1 MAATDA
7 PTAMVDLISP
17 SGDSMQLPEA
27 DAPAAVSV
35 GYTLDTPEYRA
46 EKARLAERHEKY
58 GGVLGGVGATL
69 AGGARGATMGISD
82 AVLTGTGLVEPQ
94 TLSDLKAEHPELS
107 TAAELGGMFLPVAA
121 PVKATTAI
129 GGAVEKAASSLLGG
143 KLAAKLAGAAA
154 RGATE
159 AELFNIGHNLS
170 EASLGDEKVTAERLL
185 AHSGD
190 ALAIGAGLGFGLSAG
205 GMAVKAAAQKTADAL
220 NGLSSF
226 VAEKFPTANSE
237 VLNNYAEKTASRVGM
252 QPEEVKALFEKAGT
266 KEGAE
271 LRANLKTA
279 EFVSPEERDQINRA
293 FKEHLENAR
302 EAVNDAKAKAFNE
315 FRPREVEN
323 LVSDLHPERASEAAY
338 KLSDDMANAA
348 RAMRENPDKFTKNL
362 VSKLED
368 VEAGYTKRLL
378 KIEEPAELYKLIN
391 ETKQTLDKQILRWGK
406 SISPEHGETV
416 DVITQLRSALRDNLE
431 NEEIWGAAAAR
442 QSGFNEAAS
451 RLATAE
457 QRLFGKGSKVGEFGK
472 IVVGRG
478 GRPTAIVS
486 SKKINTFLSQ
496 TAAARSETAEEAL
509 REYLDAAKAF
519 SAQVEHS
526 AGSAGADYSTE
537 GVRSLVDKATK
548 IADEAAKKLEL
559 ESKVRQ
565 AARLD
570 DIGMNMFPGT
580 AAAAV
585 GAVMHSIPG
594 AAAVGL
600 GAKAVGGA
608 VTDAL
613 AARANP
619 IAAAKTLSRIE
630 GFALGTA
637 KRMAKAID
645 GMTKLAESAGEKA
658 ANRGALGAVLKVAP
672 HNDDA
677 VTRFERAK
685 AQVRDIQASGVGRL
699 TAYHA
704 GTAGL
709 EDHAPVTQRA
719 VVDLQMRIGAFLQ
732 SKLPVDPFASST
744 INPKSSTW
752 HPSDA
757 EMARYQRYHSAAT
770 NPLGA
775 IQSAVEGRV
784 SAEGIEAVK
793 TLYPGLY
800 DDFRN
805 QLFQRVA
812 MKGKEIPRQSAIA
825 LSLMFDVPLTP
836 MMRPEVRAALRAIP
850 QPEKPQ
856 EKPRMPPAKPAAASS
871 LRTADQARQER

>member
-1 MAATDA
+1 MADPVVKVVSPDGQPGEIPASQLEDA
-7 PTAMVDLISP
+7 
-17 SGDSMQLPEA
+17 
-27 DAPAAVSV
+27 V
-35 GYTLDTPEYRA
+35 GQGYRELTPEVQA
-46 EKARLAERHEKY
+46 ELVRHEKY

-121 PVKATTAI
+121 PVKATTAL

-302 EAVNDAKAKAFNE
+302 EAVSESKAKAFDE

-323 LVSDLHPERASEAAY
+323 LVGELHPERASEAAY

-348 RAMRENPDKFTKNL
+348 KAMRANPDKYSAKGL
-362 VSKLED
+362 ISKLED
-368 VEAGYTKRLL
+368 IEAGYTKRLL
-378 KIEEPAELYKLIN
+378 AIEEPAELFKLIN
-391 ETKQTLDKQILRWGK
+391 ETKQTLDKQVMKWGK
-406 SISPEHGETV
+406 AISPENGDTV
-416 DVITQLRSALRDNLE
+416 DAITQLRSALRDNLE
-431 NEEIWGAAAAR
+431 DEAIWGAAAAR
-442 QSGFNEAAS
+442 QSAFNEAAS
-451 RLATAE
+451 RLSTAE
-457 QRLFGKGSKVGEFGK
+457 QNLFGKGNKPGEFGK
-472 IVVGRG
+472 VVIGRG
-478 GRPTAIVS
+478 GRPKVVVS
-486 SKKINTFLSQ
+486 SKKVNTFLSQ
-496 TAAARSETAEEAL
+496 TAAARSETTEQAL
-509 REYLDAAKAF
+509 REYIDAAKAF
-519 SAQVEHS
+519 TAQVEQS
-526 AGSAGADYSTE
+526 AGRAGADYSSE
-537 GVRSLVDKATK
+537 GARSLLDKATK
-548 IADEAAKKLEL
+548 IADEAEKKLAL

-570 DIGMNMFPGT
+570 DIGYNMFPGT
-580 AAAAV
+580 ATAAM
-585 GAVMHSIPG
+585 GAVMGGIPG

-608 VTDAL
+608 VSDAL
-613 AARANP
+613 AASTNP

-658 ANRGALGAVLKVAP
+658 ADRGALGAVLKVAP

-685 AQVRDIQASGVGRL
+685 AQVRDIQSSGVGRL

-752 HPSDA
+752 RPSDA

-775 IQSAVEGRV
+775 IQAAVEGRV

-800 DDFRN
+800 DDVRN

-836 MMRPEVRAALRAIP
+836 MMRPEVRAALRAMP

>member
-1 MAATDA
+1 MAD
-7 PTAMVDLISP
+7 PVVKVVSP
-17 SGDSMQLPEA
+17 DGQPGEI
-27 DAPAAVSV
+27 PAAQLQDAVDQ
-35 GYTLDTPEYRA
+35 GYRELTPDVQA
-46 EKARLAERHEKY
+46 ELVRHEKY

-69 AGGARGATMGISD
+69 AGGARGATLGISD
-82 AVLTGTGLVEPQ
+82 AVLTGTGLVEPK
-94 TLSDLKAEHPELS
+94 TLGDLKAEHPELS

-129 GGAVEKAASSLLGG
+129 GGAVEKAASSLLGS

-185 AHSGD
+185 ANSGD
-190 ALAIGAGLGFGLSAG
+190 ALSIGAGLGFGLSAG

-220 NGLSSF
+220 NGLSTF
-226 VAEKFPTANSE
+226 VAEKFPGANSE
-237 VLNNYAEKTASRVGM
+237 ILNNYAEKTASRVGM
-252 QPEEVKALFEKAGT
+252 KPEEVKALFEKAGT

-279 EFVSPEERDQINRA
+279 DFVSPQERDEINRA
-293 FKEHLENAR
+293 FKEHLESAR
-302 EAVNDAKAKAFNE
+302 EAVSESKAKAFDE

-323 LVSDLHPERASEAAY
+323 LVADLHPERASESAY

-348 RAMRENPDKFTKNL
+348 KAMRDNPDKFTKNL
-362 VSKLED
+362 VSKLEE
-368 VEAGYTKRLL
+368 VEAGYTKRLI
-378 KIEEPAELYKLIN
+378 KIESPAELFKLIN

-416 DVITQLRSALRDNLE
+416 DVITGLRSALRDNLE
-431 NEEIWGAAAAR
+431 NEVIWGSAAAR
-442 QSGFNEAAS
+442 QSAFNEASS

-472 IVVGRG
+472 VVVGRG
-478 GRPTAIVS
+478 GRPTVEVS

-496 TAAARSETAEEAL
+496 TGAARSETAEQAL
-509 REYLDAAKAF
+509 REYIDAAKAF
-519 SAQVEHS
+519 AGQVEQS
-526 AGSAGADYSTE
+526 AGSAGVDYSSD
-537 GVRSLVDKATK
+537 GARSLLEKATK
-548 IADEAAKKLEL
+548 IADEAEKKLAL

-570 DIGMNMFPGT
+570 DIGYNMFPG
-580 AAAAV
+580 AAGAAM
-585 GAVMHSIPG
+585 GAAMHSIPG
-594 AAAVGL
+594 VAALGL

-608 VTDAL
+608 VVDAL
-613 AARANP
+613 SAGVNP

-637 KRMAKAID
+637 KKMAKAID
-645 GMTKLAESAGEKA
+645 GMTKLAETAGQNA
-658 ANRGALGAVLKVAP
+658 ADRGALGAVMRVAP

-685 AQVRDIQASGVGRL
+685 TQVRDIQASGVGQL

-719 VVDLQMRIGAFLQ
+719 VVDTQMRIGAFLQ
-732 SKLPVDPFASST
+732 SKLPSDPFAAST
-744 INPKSSTW
+744 MNPRSSTW
-752 HPSDA
+752 RPSDA

-775 IQSAVEGRV
+775 IQAAVDGRV
-784 SAEGIEAVK
+784 SAESIEAVK
-793 TLYPGLY
+793 TLYPGIY
-800 DDFRN
+800 NDFRQ
-805 QLFQRVA
+805 QLFERVA
-812 MKGKEIPRQSAIA
+812 MKGKPISRQSAVA

-836 MMRPEVRAALRAIP
+836 IMRPDVRAALRAPP
-850 QPEKPQ
+850 QPEPQ
-856 EKPRMPPAKPAAASS
+856 QDKPRMPPSKPAAVSS
-871 LRTADQARQER
+871 LRTADQSRLAR

>member
-1 MAATDA
+1 MASIKVVSPEGQPGEIPAEQLSDA
-7 PTAMVDLISP
+7 VD
-17 SGDSMQLPEA
+17 Q
-27 DAPAAVSV
+27 
-35 GYTLDTPEYRA
+35 GYRELTPEVQA
-46 EKARLAERHEKY
+46 ELERHDKY

-129 GGAVEKAASSLLGG
+129 GGAVEKAATSLLGG
-143 KLAAKLAGAAA
+143 KLAARLAGAAA

-170 EASLGDEKVTAERLL
+170 EASLGDERVTAERLL

-205 GMAVKAAAQKTADAL
+205 GMALKAAAQKTADAL
-220 NGLSSF
+220 NGLSDF
-226 VAEKFPTANSE
+226 VAEKFPGANSE

-323 LVSDLHPERASEAAY
+323 LVADLHPERASEAAY
-338 KLSDDMANAA
+338 KLSDDMLNAA
-348 RAMRENPDKFTKNL
+348 KAMRENPDIYSAKGL
-362 VSKLED
+362 ISKLEKI
-368 VEAGYTKRLL
+368 EEGYTKRLL
-378 KIEEPAELYKLIN
+378 QIEEPAELYKLIN
-391 ETKQTLDKQILRWGK
+391 ETKQTLDKQIMKWGK
-406 SISPEHGETV
+406 AISPENGATV
-416 DVITQLRSALRDNLE
+416 DEISGLRSALRDNLE
-431 NEEIWGAAAAR
+431 NEQIWGAAAAR
-442 QSGFNEAAS
+442 QSAFNEAAS

-457 QRLFGKGSKVGEFGK
+457 QRLFGKGNKVGEFGK

-519 SAQVEHS
+519 TAQVEHS
-526 AGSAGADYSTE
+526 AGSAGADYSAE

-570 DIGMNMFPGT
+570 DIGYTMFPGT

-585 GAVMHSIPG
+585 GAVMHSVPG

-608 VTDAL
+608 VSDVL
-613 AARANP
+613 AAGSNP

-637 KRMAKAID
+637 KKMAKTIE
-645 GMTKLAESAGEKA
+645 GITKVAETAGEKA
-658 ANRGALGAVLKVAP
+658 ADRGALGAVLKVVP

-685 AQVRDIQASGVGRL
+685 AQVRDIQASGVGQL
-699 TAYHA
+699 TAYDA
-704 GTAGL
+704 GVSGL
-709 EDHAPVTQRA
+709 SEHAPVTQRA

-732 SKLPVDPFASST
+732 SKLPVDPFAAST
-744 INPKSSTW
+744 TNPKHSTW
-752 HPSDA
+752 RPSDA
-757 EMARYQRYHSAAT
+757 QMAQYQRYHAAAT
-770 NPLGA
+770 DPLGA
-775 IQSAVEGRV
+775 IKAAAAGRV
-784 SAEGIEAVK
+784 SAESIEAVK

-805 QLFQRVA
+805 QLFERVA
-812 MKGKEIPRQSAIA
+812 MKGKDIPRQSSIA

-836 MMRPEVRAALRAIP
+836 IMRPDVRAALRTMP

-856 EKPRMPPAKPAAASS
+856 EKPRMPPAKPAAVSS
-871 LRTADQARQER
+871 LRTADQARQAR

>member
-1 MAATDA
+1 MAD
-7 PTAMVDLISP
+7 PVVKVVSP
-17 SGDSMQLPEA
+17 DGQPGEI
-27 DAPAAVSV
+27 PAAQLQDAVDQ
-35 GYTLDTPEYRA
+35 GYRELTPDVQA
-46 EKARLAERHEKY
+46 ELVRHEKY

-69 AGGARGATMGISD
+69 AGGARGATLGISD
-82 AVLTGTGLVEPQ
+82 AVLTGTGLVEPK
-94 TLSDLKAEHPELS
+94 TLGDLKAEHPELS

-170 EASLGDEKVTAERLL
+170 EASLGDERVTAERLL
-185 AHSGD
+185 ANSGD
-190 ALAIGAGLGFGLSAG
+190 ALSIGAGLGFGLSAG

-220 NGLSSF
+220 NGLSTF
-226 VAEKFPTANSE
+226 VAEKFPGANSE
-237 VLNNYAEKTASRVGM
+237 ILNNYAEKTASRVGM
-252 QPEEVKALFEKAGT
+252 KPEEVKALFEKAGT

-279 EFVSPEERDQINRA
+279 DFVSPQERDEINRA
-293 FKEHLENAR
+293 FKEHLESAR
-302 EAVNDAKAKAFNE
+302 EAVSESKAKAFDE

-323 LVSDLHPERASEAAY
+323 LVADLHPERASESAY

-348 RAMRENPDKFTKNL
+348 KAMRDNPDKFTKNL
-362 VSKLED
+362 VSKLEE

-378 KIEEPAELYKLIN
+378 KIEAPAELFKLIN

-416 DVITQLRSALRDNLE
+416 DVITGLRSALRDNLE
-431 NEEIWGAAAAR
+431 NEVIWGSAAAR
-442 QSGFNEAAS
+442 QSAFNEASS

-472 IVVGRG
+472 VVVGRG
-478 GRPTAIVS
+478 GRPTVEVS

-496 TAAARSETAEEAL
+496 TGAARSETAEQAL
-509 REYLDAAKAF
+509 REYIDAAKAF
-519 SAQVEHS
+519 AGQVEQS
-526 AGSAGADYSTE
+526 AGSAGVDYSSD
-537 GVRSLVDKATK
+537 GARSLLEKATK
-548 IADEAAKKLEL
+548 IADEAEKKLAL

-570 DIGMNMFPGT
+570 DIGYNMFPG
-580 AAAAV
+580 AAGAAM
-585 GAVMHSIPG
+585 GAAMHSVPG
-594 AAAVGL
+594 AAALGL
-600 GAKAVGGA
+600 GARAVGGA
-608 VTDAL
+608 VVDAL
-613 AARANP
+613 SAGVNP
-619 IAAAKTLSRIE
+619 IAAAKTLSRVE

-637 KRMAKAID
+637 KKMAKAID
-645 GMTKLAESAGEKA
+645 GMTKLAETAGQNA
-658 ANRGALGAVLKVAP
+658 ADRGALGAVMWVAP

-685 AQVRDIQASGVGRL
+685 TQVRDIQASGVGQL

-719 VVDLQMRIGAFLQ
+719 VVDTQMRIGAFLQ
-732 SKLPVDPFASST
+732 SKLPSDPFAAST
-744 INPKSSTW
+744 MNPRQSTW
-752 HPSDA
+752 RPSDA

-775 IQSAVEGRV
+775 IQAAVDGRV
-784 SAEGIEAVK
+784 SAESIEAVK
-793 TLYPGLY
+793 TLYPGIY
-800 DDFRN
+800 NDFRQ
-805 QLFQRVA
+805 QLFERVA
-812 MKGKEIPRQSAIA
+812 MKGKPIPRQSAVA

-836 MMRPEVRAALRAIP
+836 IMRPDVRAALRAPP
-850 QPEKPQ
+850 QPEPQ
-856 EKPRMPPAKPAAASS
+856 QDKPRMPPSKPAAVSS
-871 LRTADQARQER
+871 LRTADQSRLAR